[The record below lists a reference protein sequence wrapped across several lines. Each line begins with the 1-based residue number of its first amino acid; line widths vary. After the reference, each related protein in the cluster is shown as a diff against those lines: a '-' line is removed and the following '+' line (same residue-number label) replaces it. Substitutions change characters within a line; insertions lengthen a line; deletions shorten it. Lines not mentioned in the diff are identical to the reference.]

1 MDYTIGHT
9 FPGGSG
15 NAPELFWDATYAIA
29 MALIEQYPDV
39 SPEQTGLNEMTT
51 LIEALP
57 GFQDDPALAT
67 ERILI
72 DIQIVWYEETANL

>member
-1 MDYTIGHT
+1 MELPD
-9 FPGGSG
+9 
-15 NAPELFWDATYAIA
+15 APELFWDATYAIA
-29 MALIEQYPDV
+29 MALINRHPDV
-39 SPEQTGLNEMTT
+39 SPEQTGLNEMAA

-67 ERILI
+67 ERILM